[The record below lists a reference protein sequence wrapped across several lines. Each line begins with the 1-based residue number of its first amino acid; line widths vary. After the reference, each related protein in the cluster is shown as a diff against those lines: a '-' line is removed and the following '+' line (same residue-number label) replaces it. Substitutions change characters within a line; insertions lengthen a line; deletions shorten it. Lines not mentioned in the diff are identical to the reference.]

1 MSKVFPENYYVEKL
15 IKKLSKFGSLFNY
28 EVLGE
33 VSVKDRTIP
42 IYGLQ
47 LGQTDPSVPVLGIFA
62 GVHGLEKIGTHI
74 IVNYL
79 NTLASN
85 LNWDTSLTSSLEKIK
100 IVTIP
105 IVNPGGMYLRKRSNP
120 NGVDLM
126 RNAPVDAESGG
137 VFLGSGHRISKRLPW
152 YRGEQ
157 GVLEYENQVLRDF
170 VIKNMM
176 PSPFAMSVDI
186 HSGFGWHDRLW
197 YPYAK
202 SYLPFD
208 QTRITSVFARY
219 LKLSHP
225 YHRYIVEKQSDSYL
239 IHGDMWDHIYDIHKS
254 LYGSSQDS
262 QSLALHS
269 QMNLEHKQLMSNV
282 FDSRFSAPEDHKKI
296 FIPWTLEVG
305 SWSWLLRKPHRIFS
319 TSGLFHTEKTTNK
332 YAFTMR
338 KHWGL
343 LDFFQRMTIHY
354 RTWVREQEPKKGL
367 DSAVGF

>member
-1 MSKVFPENYYVEKL
+1 MVLTEKVSVSKVFPENYYVEKL
-15 IKKLSKFGSLFNY
+15 IKKLSKFGSLFQH

-33 VSVKDRTIP
+33 VSVKNRTIP

-47 LGQTDPSVPVLGIFA
+47 LGAQDPSLPVLGVFA

-85 LNWDTSLTSSLEKIK
+85 LNWDTSLISSLEKMR

-105 IVNPGGMYLRKRSNP
+105 IVNPGGMYMNRRSNP

-126 RNAPVDAESGG
+126 RNAPVDAESSG
-137 VFLGSGHRISKRLPW
+137 VFLGSGHRYSNKLPW
-152 YRGEQ
+152 YRGEENI
-157 GVLEYENQVLRDF
+157 LEYENAILRDF
-170 VIKNMM
+170 VVKNMM
-176 PSPFAMSVDI
+176 SAPFAMSVDI

-202 SYLPFD
+202 SYKPFD
-208 QTRITSVFARY
+208 QTRVTSVFARY

-239 IHGDMWDHIYDIHKS
+239 IHGDMWDYIYDIHKEKS
-254 LYGSSQDS
+254 LSSERLS
-262 QSLALHS
+262 KLTSSAFNAATS
-269 QMNLEHKQLMSNV
+269 ANMSSEEIYKN
-282 FDSRFSAPEDHKKI
+282 I
-296 FIPWTLEVG
+296 YIPWTLEIG

-354 RTWVREQEPKKGL
+354 RTWVREQESEKSL
-367 DSAVGF
+367 DRAVGF

>member
-1 MSKVFPENYYVEKL
+1 
-15 IKKLSKFGSLFNY
+15 
-28 EVLGE
+28 
-33 VSVKDRTIP
+33 
-42 IYGLQ
+42 
-47 LGQTDPSVPVLGIFA
+47 
-62 GVHGLEKIGTHI
+62 
-74 IVNYL
+74 
-79 NTLASN
+79 
-85 LNWDTSLTSSLEKIK
+85 
-100 IVTIP
+100 
-105 IVNPGGMYLRKRSNP
+105 
-120 NGVDLM
+120 M

-137 VFLGSGHRISKRLPW
+137 VFLGSGHRISNKLPW
-152 YRGEQ
+152 YRGEP
-157 GVLEYENQVLRDF
+157 GVLEYENIILKDF
-170 VIKNMM
+170 VVKNMM

-197 YPYAK
+197 YPYGK
-202 SYLPFD
+202 SHQPFD

-239 IHGDMWDHIYDIHKS
+239 INGDMWDYIYDVHKE
-254 LYGSSQDS
+254 LYGSS
-262 QSLALHS
+262 L
-269 QMNLEHKQLMSNV
+269 NLCTEDQRSNTHE
-282 FDSRFSAPEDHKKI
+282 SKNI

-354 RTWVREQEPKKGL
+354 RTWVREQEPKKSL
-367 DSAVGF
+367 DRAVGF